1 MSIKTTFQS
10 AQRNLASLMDA
21 VIEDSEVVIIRRRGK
36 ADVALVAAEELSG
49 LIETVHLLRSPANST
64 RLLRALDR
72 ARSEDPEPM
81 TTAELRR
88 AVGL

>member
-10 AQRNLASLMDA
+10 AQRDLASLMDA
-21 VIEDSEVVIIRRRGK
+21 AVDKREVVIIRRRGK
-36 ADVALVAAEELSG
+36 ADVALVAADELSG
-49 LIETVHLLRSPANST
+49 LIETVHLLRSPANSA
-64 RLLRALDR
+64 RLLGALYRAS
-72 ARSEDPEPM
+72 SETAEPM